1 MATFEEVGRAVD
13 REVGKLRHFFETE
26 VRPSTHRQ
34 LVAALRAAS
43 KRLEELAEKLDA
55 RDAGPTPGGGTH

>member
-13 REVGKLRHFFETE
+13 REVEKLRHFFETE
-26 VRPSTHRQ
+26 VRPSTQQQ

-43 KRLEELAEKLDA
+43 KRLEELAKKLDA
-55 RDAGPTPGGGTH
+55 RDAGPAPGGGTR